1 MIKTKLTLGTKL
13 ELELYDAN
21 GDKIVP
27 TLISQF
33 EAVLPDGSMEIL
45 SPILEG
51 RIYPVHRGTNLDVI
65 YEKNGDLYRFASQ
78 ALGRKL
84 EGNIHLLRIKPLSEV
99 EKIQRRYF
107 FRFNCV
113 RDVDYR
119 IFAHRETKEEE
130 RGDYKK
136 GITKDISGGG
146 ICLCSDI
153 RPEIGWYVE
162 GKLLLNQDILFIG
175 RVVRVINIH
184 DRGKYNYEIGIE
196 FDDISNMNRERI
208 IGYIFEEQRKL
219 LKKGWTK

>member
-84 EGNIHLLRIKPLSEV
+84 
-99 EKIQRRYF
+99 
-107 FRFNCV
+107 
-113 RDVDYR
+113 
-119 IFAHRETKEEE
+119 
-130 RGDYKK
+130 K
-136 GITKDISGGG
+136 GI
-146 ICLCSDI
+146 
-153 RPEIGWYVE
+153 
-162 GKLLLNQDILFIG
+162 FI
-175 RVVRVINIH
+175 
-184 DRGKYNYEIGIE
+184 
-196 FDDISNMNRERI
+196 F
-208 IGYIFEEQRKL
+208 
-219 LKKGWTK
+219 

>member
-13 ELELYDAN
+13 SWNYTMQTATDRT
-21 GDKIVP
+21 

-33 EAVLPDGSMEIL
+33 EAVLLTAAWDTFSHI
-45 SPILEG
+45 G
-51 RIYPVHRGTNLDVI
+51 RKDLPGPRGTNLDVI

-78 ALGRKL
+78 AIGRKL
-84 EGNIHLLRIKPLSEV
+84 EGNVHLLRIKPLSEE

-113 RDVDYR
+113 RDLDYR
-119 IFAHRETKEEE
+119 VFADRETKEEE
-130 RGDYKK
+130 RGDYLK

-153 RPEIGWYVE
+153 KPEIGWYVE

-175 RVVRVINIH
+175 RVVRVINVH
-184 DRGKYNYEIGIE
+184 DRGKYIYEIGIE
-196 FDDISNMNRERI
+196 FVDITNMNRERI